1 MWQFLLFVIVMLILF
16 YLPQGVTLYLFL
28 QKFLILKR
36 SRLFFAGGLVLFYVT
51 KSLIGASL
59 TPMESVIVHFIVYSL
74 ITVFYFHGRLLQKIF
89 LSTFY
94 TVFTVIIELMVWFGL
109 SIDGVS
115 GASGSSPIFGF
126 ISVVILSNGLCL
138 LMVRMFRD
146 APNWGDLSDKE
157 WGILM
162 LIPVISLA
170 MIMVSLKGVPVLEE
184 HNIVFAHFL
193 SWQFLMTLLGLLI
206 INIAVMLV
214 YHTLIKRVQ
223 SEFHNVLLQQ
233 QVKEYKQKWQEHQTL
248 STMRHDMNHMFTLLS
263 SWLENGQVQQAQ
275 QSILQYT
282 AQHLKQDEF
291 ITSGNI
297 VIDAMIKEKL
307 SVAKGHQIEVHT
319 HFQVPQDLSLTGKEI
334 ELAVIL
340 GNALDNA
347 LEGVLRLPNPS
358 TRYLDLEVVYRE
370 GILII
375 ATKNPAIDVKPDG
388 QRQENVSFLSSKRKY
403 KESGIGIKSICYSVE
418 KLQGNVSFKNMDEH
432 FHMLVTLPFTPY
444 NL

>member
-1 MWQFLLFVIVMLILF
+1 MWPFLLLVIAVLILF
-16 YLPQGVTLYLFL
+16 YLPQGITLYLFL

-59 TPMESVIVHFIVYSL
+59 TPLESVIVHFIVYSL
-74 ITVFYFHGRLLQKIF
+74 ITVFYFHGRWLQKIF
-89 LSTFY
+89 LSAFY

-115 GASGSSPIFGF
+115 GATGASHIVGF
-126 ISVVILSNGLCL
+126 ITVVILSNGLCL

-146 APNWGDLSDKE
+146 APNWGELSDKE

-162 LIPVISLA
+162 LIPVISLV
-170 MIMVSLKGVPVLEE
+170 MIIVSLHDVPVLNQ
-184 HNIVFAHFL
+184 HNIVFAHLL
-193 SWQFLMTLLGLLI
+193 SWRFLMTLLGLLL

-214 YHTLIKRVQ
+214 YHTLIKRVK
-223 SEFHNVLLQQ
+223 SEFNHVLLQQ
-233 QVKEYKQKWQEHQTL
+233 QVKEYKQKWQEHQAL
-248 STMRHDMNHMFTLLS
+248 STMRHDVNHMFAILS

-275 QSILQYT
+275 QFILQYK
-282 AQHLKQDEF
+282 AQHLRQDNF
-291 ITSGNI
+291 IASGNI
-297 VIDAMIKEKL
+297 VIDAIINEKL
-307 SVAKGHQIEVHT
+307 SVAKGHKIEVLT
-319 HFQVPQDLSLTGKEI
+319 HFQVPQDLSFSGKEI

-347 LEGVLRLPNPS
+347 IEGVLRLPNPS
-358 TRYLDLEVVYRE
+358 NRYIDLEVIFRE

-375 ATKNPAIDVKPDG
+375 ATKNPAIDVKPNG
-388 QRQENVSFLSSKRKY
+388 QRQENTSFLSSKRKY

-418 KLQGNVSFKNMDEH
+418 KLKGNVSFKYMDGH
-432 FHMLVTLPFTPY
+432 FHMIVTLPC
-444 NL
+444 

>member
-1 MWQFLLFVIVMLILF
+1 MWQFLLFVIGMLILF
-16 YLPQGVTLYLFL
+16 YLPQGITLYLFL
-28 QKFLILKR
+28 QKFLMLKR
-36 SRLFFAGGLVLFYVT
+36 SKLFFIGGLVLFYVT

-59 TPMESVIVHFIVYSL
+59 TPMKSVILHFIVYSL

-89 LSTFY
+89 LSAFY

-109 SIDGVS
+109 STTSVSVVS
-115 GASGSSPIFGF
+115 GLSPIVGF
-126 ISVVILSNGLCL
+126 ICVIILNIGICL
-138 LMVRMFRD
+138 LMVRMFRA
-146 APNWGDLSDKE
+146 APNWGGLSDKE

-162 LIPVISLA
+162 LIPVTSLA
-170 MIMVSLKGVPVLEE
+170 IIMVSLKGVPVLEE

-193 SWQFLMTLLGLLI
+193 SWQFLMTLLGLFI

-223 SEFHNVLLQQ
+223 SEFHHVLLQQ
-233 QVKEYKQKWQEHQTL
+233 QVKEYKQKWQEYQAL
-248 STMRHDMNHMFTLLS
+248 STMRHDMKHMFTLLS

-275 QSILQYT
+275 QSILRYT
-282 AQHLKQDEF
+282 AQHLRQDDF
-291 ITSGNI
+291 IASGNI
-297 VIDAMIKEKL
+297 VIDAIITEKL

-340 GNALDNA
+340 GNALDNVI
-347 LEGVLRLPNPS
+347 EGILRLPSTS
-358 TRYLDLEVVYRE
+358 TRYLDLEAVYRE

-375 ATKNPAIDVKPDG
+375 ATKNPAIDVKPAE
-388 QRQENVSFLSSKRKY
+388 QQQENVSFLSSKRNY

-418 KLQGNVSFKNMDEH
+418 KLQGNVSFKYMDEH
-432 FHMLVTLPFTPY
+432 FHMIVTLPC
-444 NL
+444 

>member
-1 MWQFLLFVIVMLILF
+1 MWQFLLFVIAVSILF

-36 SRLFFAGGLVLFYVT
+36 SRLFFASSLVLFYVT

-74 ITVFYFHGRLLQKIF
+74 ITIFYFHGRWLQKIF
-89 LSTFY
+89 ISAFY

-115 GASGSSPIFGF
+115 GVTGASPIVGF
-126 ISVVILSNGLCL
+126 ITVVILSNGLCL
-138 LMVRMFRD
+138 LIVRMFRNS
-146 APNWGDLSDKE
+146 PNWGALSDKE

-170 MIMVSLKGVPVLEE
+170 MIMVSLQDIPVLNQ
-184 HNIVFAHFL
+184 HNIVSAHFL

-223 SEFHNVLLQQ
+223 SEFHHVLLQQ
-233 QVKEYKQKWQEHQTL
+233 QVKEYKQKWQEHQAL
-248 STMRHDMNHMFTLLS
+248 STMRHDINHMFTILS
-263 SWLENGQVQQAQ
+263 TWLENGQVQQAR
-275 QSILQYT
+275 QSILQYK
-282 AQHLKQDEF
+282 AQHLRQDDF
-291 ITSGNI
+291 ISSGNI
-297 VIDAMIKEKL
+297 VIDAIINEKL
-307 SVAKGHQIEVHT
+307 SVAKGHQIDVHT
-319 HFQVPQDLSLTGKEI
+319 HFQVPQDLSFSGKEI
-334 ELAVIL
+334 ELAIIL
-340 GNALDNA
+340 GNALDNVI
-347 LEGVLRLPNPS
+347 EGVLRLPSPS
-358 TRYLDLEVVYRE
+358 TRYLNLEVVYRE

-375 ATKNPAIDVKPDG
+375 ATKNPAINVKPAG
-388 QRQENVSFLSSKRKY
+388 QRQENTSFLSSKRKH

-418 KLQGNVSFKNMDEH
+418 KLQGNVSFKYMNEH
-432 FHMLVTLPFTPY
+432 FHMIVTLPC
-444 NL
+444 

>member
-1 MWQFLLFVIVMLILF
+1 MWQFLLFVIGMLILF
-16 YLPQGVTLYLFL
+16 YLPQGITLYLFL
-28 QKFLILKR
+28 QKFLMLKR
-36 SRLFFAGGLVLFYVT
+36 SKLFFIGGLVLFYVM

-59 TPMESVIVHFIVYSL
+59 TPMKSVILHFIVYSL

-89 LSTFY
+89 LSAFY

-109 SIDGVS
+109 STTSVSGVS
-115 GASGSSPIFGF
+115 GLSPIVGF
-126 ISVVILSNGLCL
+126 ICVIILNIGICL

-146 APNWGDLSDKE
+146 APNWGGLSDKE

-162 LIPVISLA
+162 LIPVTSLA
-170 MIMVSLKGVPVLEE
+170 IIMVSLKGVPVLEE

-193 SWQFLMTLLGLLI
+193 SWQFLMTLLGLFV

-233 QVKEYKQKWQEHQTL
+233 QVKEYKQKWQEYQAL
-248 STMRHDMNHMFTLLS
+248 STMRHDMKHMFTLLS

-275 QSILQYT
+275 QSILRYT
-282 AQHLKQDEF
+282 AQHLRQDDF
-291 ITSGNI
+291 IASGNI
-297 VIDAMIKEKL
+297 VIDAIITEKL

-340 GNALDNA
+340 GNALDNVI
-347 LEGVLRLPNPS
+347 EGILRLPSTS
-358 TRYLDLEVVYRE
+358 TRYLDLEAVYRE

-375 ATKNPAIDVKPDG
+375 ATKNPAIDVKPAE
-388 QRQENVSFLSSKRKY
+388 QQQENVSFLSSKRNY

-418 KLQGNVSFKNMDEH
+418 KLQGNVSFKYMDEH
-432 FHMLVTLPFTPY
+432 FHMIVTLPC
-444 NL
+444 

>member
-1 MWQFLLFVIVMLILF
+1 MWQFLLFVIAMLILF

-36 SRLFFAGGLVLFYVT
+36 SRLFFAGGLVIFYVT

-59 TPMESVIVHFIVYSL
+59 TPMASVIIHFIVYSL

-89 LSTFY
+89 LSAFY

-109 SIDGVS
+109 SIEGVS
-115 GASGSSPIFGF
+115 GTSGASPIVGF
-126 ISVVILSNGLCL
+126 ITVVILSNGLCL

-146 APNWGDLSDKE
+146 SPNWGDLSDKE

-170 MIMVSLKGVPVLEE
+170 MIMVSLQGVPVLEE
-184 HNIVFAHFL
+184 HNIIFAHFL
-193 SWQFLMTLLGLLI
+193 SWTFLMTLLGLFI

-233 QVKEYKQKWQEHQTL
+233 QVKEYKQKWQEHQAL
-248 STMRHDMNHMFTLLS
+248 STMRHDMDHTFTILS

-275 QSILQYT
+275 KSIMQYT
-282 AQHLKQDEF
+282 AQHLGQEQF
-291 ITSGNI
+291 IASGNI
-297 VIDAMIKEKL
+297 VIDALVNEKL
-307 SVAKGHQIEVHT
+307 SVAKIHQIEVHT
-319 HFQVPQDLSLTGKEI
+319 HFQVPQELSFSGKEI
-334 ELAVIL
+334 ELAIIL

-347 LEGVLRLPNPS
+347 IEGVLRLPNLS

-388 QRQENVSFLSSKRKY
+388 QRQENNSFLSSKRKY

-418 KLQGNVSFKNMDEH
+418 KLQGNVSFKFMDEH
-432 FHMLVTLPFTPY
+432 FNMIVTLPC
-444 NL
+444 

>member
-1 MWQFLLFVIVMLILF
+1 MWQFLLFVIAVLILF
-16 YLPQGVTLYLFL
+16 YLPQGVALYLFL

-36 SRLFFAGGLVLFYVT
+36 SSLFFAGGLVLFYVT

-59 TPMESVIVHFIVYSL
+59 TPLESVIVHFIVYSL
-74 ITVFYFHGRLLQKIF
+74 ITVFYFHGRWLQKIF
-89 LSTFY
+89 ISAFY

-115 GASGSSPIFGF
+115 GATGVSPIIGF
-126 ISVVILSNGLCL
+126 ITVVILSNGLCF

-146 APNWGDLSDKE
+146 APNWCDLSDKE

-170 MIMVSLKGVPVLEE
+170 MIMVSVHDVHVLNQ

-193 SWQFLMTLLGLLI
+193 SWQFLMTWLGLLI

-223 SEFHNVLLQQ
+223 SEFNHVLLQQ
-233 QVKEYKQKWQEHQTL
+233 QVKEYKQKWQEHQAL
-248 STMRHDMNHMFTLLS
+248 STMRHDMNHMFTILS
-263 SWLENGQVQQAQ
+263 SWLENGQVQQVQ

-282 AQHLKQDEF
+282 AHHLRQDDF
-291 ITSGNI
+291 SASGNI
-297 VIDAMIKEKL
+297 VIDAIVNEKL

-340 GNALDNA
+340 GNGLDNA
-347 LEGVLRLPNPS
+347 IEGVLRLPSPS
-358 TRYLDLEVVYRE
+358 TRYLNLEVVYRE
-370 GILII
+370 GLLVI
-375 ATKNPAIDVKPDG
+375 AIKNPAIDVKEAG
-388 QRQENVSFLSSKRKY
+388 QRQENINFLSSKRKY
-403 KESGIGIKSICYSVE
+403 MESGIGIKSIYYSAE
-418 KLQGNVSFKNMDEH
+418 KLQGNVSFKYMDEH
-432 FHMLVTLPFTPY
+432 FHIIVTLPC
-444 NL
+444 